1 MVKERKRGILALFSF
16 AGASLLRRNKRRTIL
31 TILAVACATLVFCI
45 VMVLPYITKGIA
57 ASADASP
64 RLVVMNKSAM
74 RYGLP
79 EAYSRKI
86 EAIPDV
92 VAVNRMTW
100 FAGIYN
106 DPKQQFS
113 SVAIDPDTLAEMWP
127 ENGFSAETLAGLK
140 AHRNGAVVGAATM
153 HRFGWKVGQNV
164 ILRSQIYPV
173 TLPFTVVGSYRGGT
187 DPSVFMFRRDYLEE
201 ALHDSMRVDMMWVRC
216 ADSRVASRIAGQIDS
231 TFRNSPAETETDTEK
246 AFLTTFLVRFQS
258 LGRIVQAVG
267 LCAVFA
273 IALAVLNGS
282 SMTLRERR
290 GEIAVLRTV
299 GFINSQ
305 IIAMLMIEAL
315 IIALIGGIAGAS
327 AAALILDLVRG
338 GVPALGPALSRGMPS
353 PIMLGGIAMAL
364 TIGALSALAPT
375 LAALRTPVYQSLR
388 EVT

>member
-1 MVKERKRGILALFSF
+1 LAGI
-16 AGASLLRRNKRRTIL
+16 SLIRRNRRRTIL
-31 TILAVACATLVFCI
+31 TVLAVACATLVFCV
-45 VMVLPYITKGIA
+45 VMVLPYITERIA
-57 ASADASP
+57 AIADASP

-79 EAYSRKI
+79 GSYAKQVADI
-86 EAIPDV
+86 HDV

-113 SVAIDPDTLAEMWP
+113 SVAIDPDTLAEIWP
-127 ENGFSAETLAGLK
+127 ENGFDEGTIAGLK

-153 HRFGWKVGQNV
+153 HRFGWKIGQNV

-173 TLPFTVVGSYRGGT
+173 TLPFTIVGSYSGGS
-187 DPSVFMFRRDYLEE
+187 DPSVFMFRRDYLED
-201 ALHDSMRVDMMWVRC
+201 ALHDSTRVDMMWVRL
-216 ADSRVASRIAGQIDS
+216 ADSRVASRVAGQIDA

-267 LCAVFA
+267 LCALFA

-299 GFINSQ
+299 GFIKSQ
-305 IIAMLMIEAL
+305 IVTMLMIEAL
-315 IIALIGGIAGAS
+315 VIATIGGVVGATV
-327 AAALILDLVRG
+327 AALILDLVRG
-338 GVPALGPALSRGMPS
+338 GVPALGPALSHGMPA
-353 PIMLGGIAMAL
+353 PIMLGGVAMAL
-364 TIGALSALAPT
+364 SIGALSALAPT

-388 EVT
+388 AVT

>member
-1 MVKERKRGILALFSF
+1 MFALFSL
-16 AGASLLRRNKRRTIL
+16 AGISLIRRNRRRTIL
-31 TILAVACATLVFCI
+31 TVLAVACATLVFCV
-45 VMVLPYITKGIA
+45 VMVLPYITERIA
-57 ASADASP
+57 AVADASP

-79 EAYSRKI
+79 ESYAKKI
-86 EAIPDV
+86 EDLHDV

-113 SVAIDPDTLAEMWP
+113 SVAIDPDTLAEIWP
-127 ENGFSAETLAGLK
+127 ENGFDEGTIAGLK
-140 AHRNGAVVGAATM
+140 ARRNGAVVGAATM

-164 ILRSQIYPV
+164 ILRSQLYPV
-173 TLPFTVVGSYRGGT
+173 TLPFTIVGSYSGGS
-187 DPSVFMFRRDYLEE
+187 DPTVFMFRRDYLED
-201 ALHDSMRVDMMWVRC
+201 ALHDSMRVDMMWVRL
-216 ADSRVASRIAGQIDS
+216 ADSRVASRVAGQIDAA
-231 TFRNSPAETETDTEK
+231 FRNSGAETETDTEK
-246 AFLTTFLVRFQS
+246 AFLSTFLIRFQS

-299 GFINSQ
+299 GFIKSQ
-305 IIAMLMIEAL
+305 IVAMLMIEAL
-315 IIALIGGIAGAS
+315 IIATIGGIVGAT

-338 GVPALGPALSRGMPS
+338 SVPALGPALSYGMPS

-364 TIGALSALAPT
+364 SIGALSALAPT
-375 LAALRTPVYQSLR
+375 LAALRTPVYQSMR
-388 EVT
+388 AVT

>member
-1 MVKERKRGILALFSF
+1 M
-16 AGASLLRRNKRRTIL
+16 
-31 TILAVACATLVFCI
+31 LAVACATLVFCI
-45 VMVLPYITKGIA
+45 VMVLPYITARIA
-57 ASADASP
+57 AVADASP

-79 EAYSRKI
+79 ESYAKKI
-86 EAIPDV
+86 AAMPEV

-100 FAGIYN
+100 FAGVYN
-106 DPKQQFS
+106 DPKHQFS
-113 SVAIDPDTLAEMWP
+113 SVAIDPDTLAVMWP
-127 ENGFSAETLAGLK
+127 ENEFPADSLAALK
-140 AHRNGAVVGAATM
+140 AHRNGAVVGDATR

-173 TLPFTVVGSYRGGT
+173 ALTFTILGSYRGGS

-201 ALHDSMRVDMMWVRC
+201 ALHHSPPVDMMWVRC

-231 TFRNSPAETETDTEK
+231 TFRNSSAETETDTEK
-246 AFLTTFLVRFQS
+246 AFLTTFLIRFQS

-282 SMTLRERR
+282 AMTLRERR

-299 GFINSQ
+299 GFSNSQ
-305 IIAMLMIEAL
+305 ILASFMSEAFAMAL
-315 IIALIGGIAGAS
+315 VGGVTGTLAS
-327 AAALILDLVRG
+327 ALILGLMRG
-338 GVPALGPALSRGMPS
+338 RVSALGPALSIGMPY
-353 PIMLGGIAMAL
+353 PIMLGGVAMAL
-364 TIGALSALAPT
+364 GIGTLSALVPT
-375 LAALRTPVYQSLR
+375 LAALRTPVHQSLR

>member
-1 MVKERKRGILALFSF
+1 M
-16 AGASLLRRNKRRTIL
+16 
-31 TILAVACATLVFCI
+31 LAVACATLVFCI
-45 VMVLPYITKGIA
+45 VMVLPYITNGIA

-64 RLVVMNKSAM
+64 RLVVMNKCAM

-86 EAIPDV
+86 ESIHDV

-113 SVAIDPDTLAEMWP
+113 SVAIDPETLAEMWP

-164 ILRSQIYPV
+164 MLRSQIYPV
-173 TLPFTVVGSYRGGT
+173 TLPFTIVGSYSGGS

-216 ADSRVASRIAGQIDS
+216 ADSRVTSRVAGQIDS
-231 TFRNSPAETETDTEK
+231 IFRNSPAETETDTEK

-258 LGRIVQAVG
+258 LGKIVQAVG

-273 IALAVLNGS
+273 IALAVLNGA

-305 IIAMLMIEAL
+305 IVAMLVTEAL
-315 IIALIGGIAGAS
+315 TTALVGGIAGAV
-327 AAALILDLVRG
+327 AAALILDVVRG
-338 GVPALGPALSRGMPS
+338 GVPALGPALNRGMPF
-353 PIMLGGIAMAL
+353 PITLSGIAMAL
-364 TIGALSALAPT
+364 IIGVLSALAPT

>member
-1 MVKERKRGILALFSF
+1 MFALFSL
-16 AGASLLRRNKRRTIL
+16 AGVNLIRRNQRRTIL
-31 TILAVACATLVFCI
+31 TVLAVACATLVFCI
-45 VMVLPYITKGIA
+45 VMVLPYITERIA
-57 ASADASP
+57 AVADSSP

-79 EAYSRKI
+79 ESYSRKI
-86 EAIPDV
+86 EELHDV

-100 FAGIYN
+100 FAGVYN
-106 DPKQQFS
+106 DPKHQFS
-113 SVAIDPDTLAEMWP
+113 SVAIDPDTLAEIWP
-127 ENGFSAETLAGLK
+127 ENGFDAETLARLK
-140 AHRNGAVVGAATM
+140 AHRNGAVVGAATL

-173 TLPFTVVGSYRGGT
+173 TLPFTIVGSYGGGS

-201 ALHDSMRVDMMWVRC
+201 ALHDSTRVDMMWVRC
-216 ADSRVASRIAGQIDS
+216 ANSGVASRIAGQIDS

-246 AFLTTFLVRFQS
+246 AFLTTFLIRFQS
-258 LGRIVQAVG
+258 LGRFVQAVG
-267 LCAVFA
+267 LCAVIA

-299 GFINSQ
+299 GFSNSQ
-305 IIAMLMIEAL
+305 ILASFMAEAL
-315 IIALIGGIAGAS
+315 AVALAGGLMGTALS
-327 AAALILDLVRG
+327 ALTLELVRG
-338 GVPALGPALSRGMPS
+338 AVPALGPALSSRMPY
-353 PIMLGGIAMAL
+353 PMMIAGVAMAL
-364 TIGALSALAPT
+364 GVGLLSALTPT